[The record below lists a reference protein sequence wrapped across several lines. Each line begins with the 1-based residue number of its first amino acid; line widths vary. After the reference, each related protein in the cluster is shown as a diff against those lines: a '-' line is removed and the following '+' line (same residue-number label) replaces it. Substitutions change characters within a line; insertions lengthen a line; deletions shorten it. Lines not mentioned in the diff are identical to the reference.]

1 MAPELFEEGATHSTA
16 SDLWAAGCVLYEC
29 LTGQPPFV
37 KRTLAQLM
45 GAILHEQHGP
55 LEGVSP
61 ELCDLVGR
69 MLDKNPAT
77 RITWAVGGGL
87 RMCLDV
93 VIHVIHDVP
102 SNPHALFI
110 MCFCTYITLYVHHGT
125 FN

>member
-45 GAILHEQHGP
+45 GAILHEEPAP
-55 LEGVSP
+55 LEGASA
-61 ELCDLVGR
+61 ELRDLVGR

-77 RITWAVGGGL
+77 RITWAVRGWGWA
-87 RMCLDV
+87 RRRTCMV
-93 VIHVIHDVP
+93 VAVLSIAMA
-102 SNPHALFI
+102 HA
-110 MCFCTYITLYVHHGT
+110 M
-125 FN
+125 